1 MLKYSTILLE
11 LAMSAPPRV
20 VGVRQTCSAATLLRR
35 SGASRS
41 RRVLSTRL
49 GVARVA
55 TASTIKA
62 PEVALDSAALAAA
75 GAPHFEGANTVFVE
89 EFRIRGNEAGP
100 EQRANIVTI
109 ANLLQVRGSGTAARS
124 CARRWLVAPHPPTHP
139 HTNALT
145 RPPSTPLPR
154 HFVGGGR

>member
-1 MLKYSTILLE
+1 M
-11 LAMSAPPRV
+11 
-20 VGVRQTCSAATLLRR
+20 GV
-35 SGASRS
+35 
-41 RRVLSTRL
+41 
-49 GVARVA
+49 
-55 TASTIKA
+55 
-62 PEVALDSAALAAA
+62 DSAAVAAA

-145 RPPSTPLPR
+145 RPPSTPLPG